1 MSNFEFLSL
10 LFLLNSFSLSILIYR
25 SINKKSPR
33 ILLKFFLLPIMLS
46 VIFSFIIQA
55 NMQLSEMSKRQIF
68 ANLIFIAWCLKSFK
82 SYNYI
87 KALLMEEFLSFIRE
101 KIANKE
107 LLLLL
112 MGVLKVSFLQMMC
125 FSSIFA
131 INYLSGYSALS
142 ILDLLGL
149 FLCSVGLI
157 LDIVSEKEIKNH
169 KGKSAIK
176 TGLWSYVRHPNITGI
191 ILILLG
197 LQVLA
202 LGAVGSEWSL
212 IGFFIFVWIIN
223 RRLIPDIETRLLSKF
238 PDYIDSIERTPKL
251 FTLRKT
257 K

>member
-82 SYNYI
+82 SYNFI

-125 FSSIFA
+125 FSSTIA
-131 INYLSGYSALS
+131 LNY
-142 ILDLLGL
+142 
-149 FLCSVGLI
+149 
-157 LDIVSEKEIKNH
+157 
-169 KGKSAIK
+169 
-176 TGLWSYVRHPNITGI
+176 
-191 ILILLG
+191 
-197 LQVLA
+197 
-202 LGAVGSEWSL
+202 
-212 IGFFIFVWIIN
+212 
-223 RRLIPDIETRLLSKF
+223 
-238 PDYIDSIERTPKL
+238 
-251 FTLRKT
+251 
-257 K
+257 